1 MYKLLIVDDERIIRE
16 GMKKLIPWENIGIA
30 LVLTAASAQE
40 ALKIIQ
46 EEKPQLLITDINMPE
61 MSGIQMLEEAYRIVP
76 EIRAVILTGY
86 DYFEYARDALRLHV
100 QDFLLKPVHE
110 AVLYECIKK
119 QIEFLDERR
128 AITHGPLRA
137 SSIQKQFE
145 LERIT
150 RLLIKDE
157 DTERAARQLEEMG
170 HLRSDAQFM
179 VAVLLPDFPP
189 EERAL
194 RLQELCVFCMNEV
207 DVKGYGFTV
216 IDKQDDEIWIFY
228 MTEACPLDG
237 ERMFGDLLGL
247 IRSEFSEMPRAAIGT
262 QVTGAAD
269 IVFSYQEARQLLSVD
284 HPQGGLCLPR
294 DLTNRNRRFCERFEE
309 LKDAMCVGISNP
321 EKVAKQYEAFF
332 ALADEY
338 HKTEQDV
345 GRYAFRLISE
355 LYYTCL
361 TAGIPVSEGFLGQAA
376 VAFASANRNE
386 CRELGMQYIRFMLAS
401 RETENNKMV
410 MQAREYI
417 DQHLADS
424 ISVSDIASRFFVSPN
439 YFSRLFKKTMGEGCN
454 DYIVRK
460 RMEKAKSLLTSTD
473 FSAGRIANMVGYSD
487 TNYFSM
493 AFKKHCGISP
503 TSYRAGKGKG

>member
-16 GMKKLIPWENIGIA
+16 GMKKLIPWEKIGISH
-30 LVLTAASAQE
+30 VLTAASAQE
-40 ALKIIQ
+40 ALKIVE

-61 MSGIQMLEEAYRIVP
+61 MSGIQMLEEVYRIVP

-110 AVLYECIKK
+110 TVLYESIKK
-119 QIEFLDERR
+119 QIEFLEERR
-128 AITHGPLRA
+128 AITRGPLRA

-150 RLLIKDE
+150 RQLIRGE
-157 DTERAARQLEEMG
+157 DAEQAAKQLEEIE
-170 HLRSDAQFM
+170 HIRPDAQFM
-179 VAVLLPDFPP
+179 VAVLLPDFPI

-194 RLQELCVFCMNEV
+194 HLQELCVFCMNEI
-207 DVKGYGFTV
+207 DGKGYGFTV
-216 IDKQDDEIWIFY
+216 MDKQDDEIWIFY
-228 MTEACPLDG
+228 LTEACPLGG
-237 ERMFGDLLGL
+237 ERMFSDLLAL
-247 IRSEFSEMPRAAIGT
+247 IRSEFSEMPHAAIGT
-262 QVTGAAD
+262 QITGAAN
-269 IVFSYQEARQLLSVD
+269 IAVSYREAQQLLRAD
-284 HPQGGLCLPR
+284 NPNGGLRLPK
-294 DLTNRNRRFCERFEE
+294 DLTNRNLRFSECFAE
-309 LKDAMCVGISNP
+309 LKSAMCAGISNP
-321 EKVAKQYEAFF
+321 EKVAKQYEAFI
-332 ALADEY
+332 ALANEY
-338 HKTEQDV
+338 QKTDQDV
-345 GRYAFRLISE
+345 GRYAFRMISD
-355 LYYTCL
+355 LYYACL
-361 TAGIPVSEGFLGQAA
+361 TSGIPVSESFLGQAA

-410 MQAREYI
+410 IQAREYI

-424 ISVSDIASRFFVSPN
+424 ISVSDIASKFFVSPN

-460 RMEKAKSLLTSTD
+460 RMEKAKSLLSSTD

-493 AFKKHCGISP
+493 AFKKHCGMSP
-503 TSYRAGKGKG
+503 TSYRAGKGKE

>member
-16 GMKKLIPWENIGIA
+16 GMKKLIPWENLGISS
-30 LVLTAASAQE
+30 VFVAASGME
-40 ALKIIQ
+40 ALKII
-46 EEKPQLLITDINMPE
+46 EKERPQLLITDINMPE
-61 MSGIQMLEEAYRIVP
+61 MSGIQMLEEVYRIEP

-100 QDFLLKPVHE
+100 QDFLLKPVNE
-110 AVLYECIKK
+110 TVLYESIRK
-119 QIEFLDERR
+119 QVDFLNERR

-150 RLLIKDE
+150 WQLIQGE
-157 DTERAARQLEEMG
+157 ELEAAARRLEEIC
-170 HLRSDAQFM
+170 HIRSDAEF
-179 VAVLLPDFPP
+179 VAAILLPEFSF

-194 RLQELCVFCMNEV
+194 RLQDLCVFCMSEI
-207 DVKGYGFTV
+207 DSEGFGFT
-216 IDKQDDEIWIFY
+216 IMDKRNDAILILY
-228 MTEACPLDG
+228 LTENCPLAA
-237 ERMFGDLLGL
+237 EKMFRELLGL
-247 IRSEFSEMPRAAIGT
+247 IKSELSEMPRAAIGT
-262 QVTGAAD
+262 QVSGAAN
-269 IVFSYQEARQLLSVD
+269 IAESYQEARQLLD
-284 HPQGGLCLPR
+284 PDNPHDGLRLPK
-294 DLTNRNRRFCERFEE
+294 DLANRNRRFSELFTE
-309 LKDAMCVGISNP
+309 LKGLMCSGISNP
-321 EKVAKQYEAFF
+321 EKTAGRYETFF
-332 ALADEY
+332 QLADEY
-338 HKTEQDV
+338 QKTDQDV
-345 GRYAFRLISE
+345 SRYAFRMISD

-361 TAGIPVSEGFLGQAA
+361 TSGIPVSENFLGQAA
-376 VAFASANRNE
+376 VAFASASRNE

-424 ISVSDIASRFFVSPN
+424 LSVSDIAFRFFVSPN

-460 RMEKAKSLLTSTD
+460 RMEKAKCLLISTD

-493 AFKKHCGISP
+493 AFKKHCGMSP
-503 TSYRAGKGKG
+503 TSYRAGKGKE